1 MLTSAPAVNTPFTCL
16 ATALF
21 DKLASSARAASL
33 FCPGLGTVCPRP
45 EPPQLPRRLAE
56 LILIVHKTNKDPC
69 TRRATEVAIAIKSLN
84 RMNQLGR
91 AIFTRIA

>member
-1 MLTSAPAVNTPFTCL
+1 MLTSAPAANTPFTCL

-45 EPPQLPRRLAE
+45 EPPQLPRFAGAHPSRHFVA
-56 LILIVHKTNKDPC
+56 
-69 TRRATEVAIAIKSLN
+69 RRGE
-84 RMNQLGR
+84 RR
-91 AIFTRIA
+91 